1 MNNSVPLVS
10 VWMVTYNQEDYI
22 QKAIESAM
30 MQKTDF
36 VFKLFI
42 GDDAS
47 TDSTAILCKK
57 MKEKYPNRIVFF
69 QNEKNLGGNPNALKI
84 YRACFESQ
92 SKYMAMLEGDDYWT
106 DPLKLQKQ
114 VDFLEANPDF
124 SICFH
129 KVKILRGEEFFDDK
143 SIEARY
149 DRIKEHPATM
159 IDLLEQGNFIH
170 TPSVMFRNYNI
181 NFPFEFERSTVGD
194 YFLHIINS
202 QHGPIKR
209 LDEIMAVYREGV
221 GIYSTLS
228 STQMQEKI
236 LIYQTCLLSY
246 LSEDEHKEII
256 YEKVIK
262 NIEALK
268 KNNLKLDYLSSVLSL
283 KKITKLFILKI
294 KTILRK

>member
-1 MNNSVPLVS
+1 MDKITVS
-10 VWMVTYNQEDYI
+10 VCMITYGHEQYI
-22 QKAIESAM
+22 KEAIESVL
-30 MQKTDF
+30 MQSADF
-36 VFKLFI
+36 EYELIIADDCSPDATEKVVKLLI
-42 GDDAS
+42 ETHENGHR
-47 TDSTAILCKK
+47 I
-57 MKEKYPNRIVFF
+57 KYIKH
-69 QNEKNLGGNPNALKI
+69 QSNLGMMPNFEFALKQ
-84 YRACFESQ
+84 CKG
-92 SKYMAMLEGDDYWT
+92 KYIALCDGDDYWT